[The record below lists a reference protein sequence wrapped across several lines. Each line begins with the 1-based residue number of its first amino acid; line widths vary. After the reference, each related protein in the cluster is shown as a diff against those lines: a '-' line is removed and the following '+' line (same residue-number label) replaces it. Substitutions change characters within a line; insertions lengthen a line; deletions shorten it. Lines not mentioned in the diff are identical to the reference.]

1 MQPLT
6 ERKHNTNDDRCA
18 CVYVCVTAGD
28 IYMWEKQVK
37 ANQYL
42 PTMDV
47 IWAEGCDVRWLGWTD
62 RLLENAP
69 VCSHGCHRTKI
80 FENRCGFIGAGKIF
94 YF

>member
-6 ERKHNTNDDRCA
+6 ERKHNTNDDRCV
-18 CVYVCVTAGD
+18 CVCVTVGD

-47 IWAEGCDVRWLGWTD
+47 IWAEGSDVRWLGWTD
-62 RLLENAP
+62 RLLECVHMVATEQK
-69 VCSHGCHRTKI
+69 SLGLS
-80 FENRCGFIGAGKIF
+80 EL
-94 YF
+94 